1 MCKVSDYAHLAG
13 RENMVEA
20 PVEDKRIS
28 LKEAVHLVGDGSH
41 LFWGGFGFQRPPMAF
56 AHELVRQNKRDL
68 TLYTCGSEMDIDI
81 LSGAKVASRYELA
94 FYAIE
99 GIGLVPN
106 IQRRIREGVIEIE
119 DYSNLAMVMRFLGG
133 ALGIPFMPL
142 KSMLG
147 TDMLVK
153 KKFREKKAEVI
164 NCPFTGEKVVLVP
177 SVRPDFSIIHA
188 QRVDREGNVQ
198 IDGIKGE
205 DVEGA
210 RAGKKVIVLAE
221 EMVDSEFIRSQP
233 DQTVIP
239 NIYVTHVVE
248 CPWGSYPM
256 MVYNYYDYDMEHIR
270 MYYDQC
276 KTEEGW
282 QKYCEHYVTG
292 VNNHAEYLQ
301 KIGMERLMKHKARKP
316 FPY

>member
-1 MCKVSDYAHLAG
+1 M
-13 RENMVEA
+13 EA
-20 PVEDKRIS
+20 PVEDKRITI
-28 LKEAVHLVGDGSH
+28 KEAVKLVPDGAH

-56 AHELVRQNKRDL
+56 AHELVRQKKRNL
-68 TLYTCGSEMDIDI
+68 TIYTCGSEMDLDI
-81 LSGAKVASRYELA
+81 LVGAKVVSHLEVA

-106 IQRRIREGVIEIE
+106 IQRRIREGAIEIE
-119 DYSNLAMVMRFLGG
+119 DYSNLAMALRFLGG
-133 ALGIPFMPL
+133 ALDVPFMPL

-147 TDMLVK
+147 SDMLTK
-153 KKFREKKAEVI
+153 KRFRPKKAEVVE
-164 NCPFTGEKVVLVP
+164 CPFTGEKVVLVP
-177 SVRPDFSIIHA
+177 SVRPDFSIVHA
-188 QRVDREGNVQ
+188 SRVDREGNVQ

-205 DVEGA
+205 DVEGG

-221 EMVDSEFIRSQP
+221 EIVDTEFIRAQP

-256 MVYNYYDYDMEHIR
+256 MVYNYYDYDMEHVR
-270 MYYDQC
+270 TYYEQC

-282 QKYCEHYVTG
+282 QKYCEEYITS
-292 VNNHAEYLQ
+292 VNSHMEFLQ
-301 KIGMERLMKHKARKP
+301 KIGIERLMKHKAKKP
-316 FPY
+316 LPY

>member
-1 MCKVSDYAHLAG
+1 LA
-13 RENMVEA
+13 ETA
-20 PVEDKRIS
+20 VEDKRIT
-28 LKEAVHLVGDGSH
+28 LKEAVKLVPDGAH

-56 AHELVRQNKRDL
+56 AHELVRQKKQNL
-68 TLYTCGSEMDIDI
+68 TIYTCGSEMDLDI
-81 LSGAKVASRYELA
+81 LVGAKVASHLEVA

-99 GIGLVPN
+99 GIGLAPN
-106 IQRRIREGVIEIE
+106 VQRRIKEGTIQIE
-119 DYSNLAMVMRFLGG
+119 DYTNLAMALRFLGG
-133 ALGIPFMPL
+133 ALGVPFMPL

-147 TDMLVK
+147 TDMLTK
-153 KKFREKKAEVI
+153 IRFRPKKAEVMT
-164 NCPFTGEKVVLVP
+164 CPFTGEKVVLVP

-188 QRVDREGNVQ
+188 SRVDKEGNVQ

-221 EMVDSEFIRSQP
+221 EIVDTEFIRAQP

-270 MYYDQC
+270 MYYEQC

-282 QKYCEHYVTG
+282 QKYCSDYITSVGSHTEL
-292 VNNHAEYLQ
+292 LQ
-301 KIGMERLMKHKARKP
+301 KIGIERLMKLKAKKP

>member
-1 MCKVSDYAHLAG
+1 M
-13 RENMVEA
+13 EA
-20 PVEDKRIS
+20 PVEDKRITI
-28 LKEAVHLVGDGSH
+28 KEAVKLVPDSAH

-56 AHELVRQNKRDL
+56 AHELDRQKKSNL
-68 TLYTCGSEMDIDI
+68 TIYTCGSEMELDI
-81 LSGAKVASRYELA
+81 LVGARVVSRLEMA

-99 GIGLVPN
+99 GIGLAPN
-106 IQRRIREGVIEIE
+106 IQRRIREGAVQIE
-119 DYSNLAMVMRFLGG
+119 DYSNLAMALRFLGG
-133 ALGIPFMPL
+133 ALGVPFMPL

-147 TDMLVK
+147 TDMLAK
-153 KKFREKKAEVI
+153 KRFREKKAEVVT
-164 NCPFTGEKVVLVP
+164 CPFTGERVVLVP
-177 SVRPDFSIIHA
+177 SVRPDFSIVHA
-188 QRVDREGNVQ
+188 SRVDKEGNAQ

-221 EMVDSEFIRSQP
+221 EIVDTEFIRSQP

-248 CPWGSYPM
+248 CPWGSFPM
-256 MVYNYYDYDMEHIR
+256 MVYNYYDYDMEHVR

-282 QKYCEHYVTG
+282 QKYCE
-292 VNNHAEYLQ
+292 EYITSLNSHIEFLQ
-301 KIGMERLMKHKARKP
+301 KIGIERLMKHKAKKP
-316 FPY
+316 LPY

>member
-1 MCKVSDYAHLAG
+1 MVK
-13 RENMVEA
+13 RMVEA
-20 PVEDKRIS
+20 PVEDKRIT
-28 LKEAVHLVGDGSH
+28 LKEAVKLVSDGSH

-56 AHELVRQNKRDL
+56 AHELVRQNKKGL
-68 TLYTCGSEMDIDI
+68 TIYTCGSEMDIDI
-81 LSGAKVASRYELA
+81 LSGAKTVSRYELA

-106 IQRRIREGVIEIE
+106 IQRRIREGAIEIE

-133 ALGIPFMPL
+133 ALGVPFMPL

-147 TDMLVK
+147 TDMLAK
-153 KKFREKKAEVI
+153 KKFREKKAEI
-164 NCPFTGEKVVLVP
+164 MECPFTGEKVVLVP
-177 SVRPDFSIIHA
+177 SVRPDFSIVHA
-188 QRVDREGNVQ
+188 QRVDKEGNVQ

-205 DVEGA
+205 DVEGS

-221 EMVDSEFIRSQP
+221 EIVDTEFIRGQP
-233 DQTVIP
+233 DQTIIP

-248 CPWGSYPM
+248 CPWGSFPM
-256 MVYNYYDYDMEHIR
+256 MVYNCYDYDMEHVR

-282 QKYCEHYVTG
+282 QKYCADYITS
-292 VNNHAEYLQ
+292 VNSHAEYLQ
-301 KIGMERLMKHKARKP
+301 KIGMERLMKHKARRP

>member
-1 MCKVSDYAHLAG
+1 MQKGVCAKTLTEESL
-13 RENMVEA
+13 
-20 PVEDKRIS
+20 EDKRIT
-28 LKEAVHLVGDGSH
+28 LKEAVNLVPDGSH

-56 AHELVRQNKRDL
+56 AHELVRQNKKDL
-68 TLYTCGSEMDIDI
+68 TIYTCGSEMDIDI
-81 LSGAKVASRYELA
+81 LCGARVVSRFELA
-94 FYAIE
+94 FFAIE

-106 IQRRIREGVIEIE
+106 IQRRIKEGAIEIE
-119 DYSNLAMVMRFLGG
+119 DYSNLAMALRFLGG
-133 ALGIPFMPL
+133 ALGVPFMPL

-147 TDMLVK
+147 TDMLTK
-153 KKFREKKAEVI
+153 TRFRKKKAETM

-177 SVRPDFSIIHA
+177 SIKPDFSIIHA
-188 QRVDREGNVQ
+188 SRVDKEGNVQ

-210 RAGKKVIVLAE
+210 RAGKKVIVMAE
-221 EMVDSEFIRSQP
+221 EIVGTQLIRCQP

-248 CPWGSYPM
+248 CPWGSFPM
-256 MVYNYYDYDMEHIR
+256 MVYNYYDYDFDHVR

-282 QKYCEHYVTG
+282 EEYCE
-292 VNNHAEYLQ
+292 EYITSLNGHEEFLQ
-301 KIGMERLMKHKARKP
+301 KIGVNRLLKHRAKKP
-316 FPY
+316 DPY

>member
-1 MCKVSDYAHLAG
+1 
-13 RENMVEA
+13 MVEA
-20 PVEDKRIS
+20 PVEDKRITI
-28 LKEAVHLVGDGSH
+28 KEAAKLVPDGAH

-56 AHELVRQNKRDL
+56 AHELVRQKKRGL
-68 TLYTCGSEMDIDI
+68 TVYTCGSEMDLDI
-81 LSGAKVASRYELA
+81 LSGACVVSRLEIA

-119 DYSNLAMVMRFLGG
+119 DYTNLAMSLRFFGG
-133 ALGIPFMPL
+133 ALGVPFMPL

-147 TDMLVK
+147 TDLLAK
-153 KKFREKKAEVI
+153 SRFRSKKAEVMT
-164 NCPFTGEKVVLVP
+164 CPFSGEKVVLVP
-177 SVRPDFSIIHA
+177 SVRPDFSIVHA
-188 QRVDREGNVQ
+188 SRVDMEGNAQ

-221 EMVDSEFIRSQP
+221 EIVGSEFIRAKP

-248 CPWGSYPM
+248 CPWGSHPM
-256 MVYNYYDYDMEHIR
+256 MVYNYYDYDMEHVR
-270 MYYDQC
+270 KYYEQC

-282 QKYCEHYVTG
+282 QKYCEEYITG
-292 VNNHAEYLQ
+292 VSGHYEFLQ
-301 KIGMERLMKHKARKP
+301 KVGIDRLMKLKAKKP
-316 FPY
+316 LAY

>member
-1 MCKVSDYAHLAG
+1 MSLA
-13 RENMVEA
+13 
-20 PVEDKRIS
+20 
-28 LKEAVHLVGDGSH
+28 EAVKLVPDGSH

-56 AHELVRQNKRDL
+56 AHELVRQNKRNL
-68 TLYTCGSEMDIDI
+68 TIYTCGSEMDLDI
-81 LSGAKVASRYELA
+81 LSGARVVSRLELA

-133 ALGIPFMPL
+133 ALGVPFMPL

-147 TDMLVK
+147 TDLLAK
-153 KKFREKKAEVI
+153 KRFRPQKAEVMD
-164 NCPFTGEKVVLVP
+164 CPFTGEKVVLVP
-177 SVRPDFSIIHA
+177 SVRPDFSIVHA

-198 IDGIKGE
+198 IDGIRGE
-205 DVEGA
+205 DVEGG
-210 RAGKKVIVLAE
+210 RAGKKTIVLAE
-221 EMVDSEFIRSQP
+221 EIVDSEFIRNQP

-248 CPWGSYPM
+248 CPWGSHPM
-256 MVYNYYDYDMEHIR
+256 MVYNYYDYDMEHVR
-270 MYYDQC
+270 KYYDQC

-282 QKYCEHYVTG
+282 QKYCTEYITG
-292 VNNHAEYLQ
+292 VSNHMEFLQ
-301 KIGMERLMKHKARKP
+301 RIGIERLMKLKARKP
-316 FPY
+316 LPY

>member
-1 MCKVSDYAHLAG
+1 LP
-13 RENMVEA
+13 A
-20 PVEDKRIS
+20 PVEDKRIT
-28 LKEAVHLVGDGSH
+28 LQEAVRLVPDGAH

-56 AHELVRQNKRDL
+56 AHELVRQKKRGL
-68 TLYTCGSEMDIDI
+68 TIYTCGSELDLDI
-81 LSGAKVASRYELA
+81 LSGARVASHYELA

-106 IQRRIREGVIEIE
+106 IQRRIRDGTIEIE
-119 DYSNLAMVMRFLGG
+119 DYSNLAMVMRLLGG
-133 ALGIPFMPL
+133 ALGVPFMPL

-147 TDMLVK
+147 TDMLAK
-153 KKFREKKAEVI
+153 KKFRERKAEI
-164 NCPFTGEKVVLVP
+164 IDCPFTGEKVVLVP
-177 SVRPDFSIIHA
+177 SIRPDFSIIHA
-188 QRVDREGNVQ
+188 SRADLEGNVQ

-210 RAGKKVIVLAE
+210 RAGKKVIVLTE
-221 EMVDSEFIRSQP
+221 EIVDTEFIRSQP

-248 CPWGSYPM
+248 RPWGSYPM
-256 MVYNYYDYDMEHIR
+256 MVYNYYDYDMEHVR

-282 QKYCEHYVTG
+282 EKYCEDYITG
-292 VNNHAEYLQ
+292 VENHDEFLQ
-301 KIGMERLMKHKARKP
+301 KIGLQRLMKLKAKRP

>member
-1 MCKVSDYAHLAG
+1 
-13 RENMVEA
+13 VEA
-20 PVEDKRIS
+20 PVEDKRIT
-28 LKEAVHLVGDGSH
+28 LKEAVNLVQDGAH

-56 AHELVRQNKRDL
+56 AHELVRQKKRKL
-68 TLYTCGSEMDIDI
+68 TIYTCGSEIDIDI
-81 LSGAKVASRYELA
+81 LSGACVVSRFELA
-94 FYAIE
+94 FFAIE

-119 DYSNLAMVMRFLGG
+119 DYSNLAMALRFLGG
-133 ALGIPFMPL
+133 ALGVPFMPL

-147 TDMLVK
+147 TDLLAK
-153 KKFREKKAEVI
+153 SKFRPKKAEVI
-164 NCPFTGEKVVLVP
+164 DCPFTGEKVVLVP

-188 QRVDREGNVQ
+188 SRVDREGNVQ
-198 IDGIKGE
+198 IDGIRGE
-205 DVEGA
+205 DIEGA
-210 RAGKKVIVLAE
+210 RAGKKVIILAE
-221 EMVDSEFIRSQP
+221 EIVDSEFTRAQP

-239 NIYVTHVVE
+239 NIYVHHVVE

-282 QKYCEHYVTG
+282 QKYCEEYVTSVG
-292 VNNHAEYLQ
+292 DHMGFLR
-301 KIGMERLMKHKARKP
+301 KIGIERLLKRRAKKP
-316 FPY
+316 LPY

>member
-1 MCKVSDYAHLAG
+1 M
-13 RENMVEA
+13 
-20 PVEDKRIS
+20 EDKRIT
-28 LKEAVHLVGDGSH
+28 LKEAVKLVPDGAH
-41 LFWGGFGFQRPPMAF
+41 VFWGGFGFQRPAMAF
-56 AHELVRQNKRDL
+56 AHELVRQKKRNL
-68 TLYTCGSEMDIDI
+68 TLYTCGSEMDLDI
-81 LSGAKVASRYELA
+81 LSGACVVSKLELA

-106 IQRRIREGVIEIE
+106 IQRRIREGTIEIE
-119 DYSNLAMVMRFLGG
+119 DYTNLAMSLRFFGG
-133 ALGIPFMPL
+133 ALGVPFMPL

-147 TDMLVK
+147 TDLLAK
-153 KKFREKKAEVI
+153 SKFRTKKAEVI
-164 NCPFTGEKVVLVP
+164 TCPFTSEKVVLVP
-177 SVRPDFSIIHA
+177 SVRPDFSIVHA
-188 QRVDREGNVQ
+188 QRVDKEGNAQ

-221 EMVDSEFIRSQP
+221 EIVNPEYIRAQP

-256 MVYNYYDYDMEHIR
+256 MVYNYYDYDMQHVR
-270 MYYDQC
+270 MYYEQC

-282 QKYCEHYVTG
+282 QKYCQ
-292 VNNHAEYLQ
+292 EYITDVSGHDEFLQ
-301 KIGMERLMKHKARKP
+301 KIGIKRLMKLRAKKP
-316 FPY
+316 HAY

>member
-1 MCKVSDYAHLAG
+1 V
-13 RENMVEA
+13 
-20 PVEDKRIS
+20 
-28 LKEAVHLVGDGSH
+28 
-41 LFWGGFGFQRPPMAF
+41 
-56 AHELVRQNKRDL
+56 
-68 TLYTCGSEMDIDI
+68 
-81 LSGAKVASRYELA
+81 
-94 FYAIE
+94 
-99 GIGLVPN
+99 
-106 IQRRIREGVIEIE
+106 REGSIEIE

-133 ALGIPFMPL
+133 ALGVPFMPL

-147 TDMLVK
+147 TDMLAK
-153 KKFREKKAEVI
+153 KRFRAQKAEI
-164 NCPFTGEKVVLVP
+164 MDCPFTGEKVVLVP

-188 QRVDREGNVQ
+188 QRVDQEGNVQ

-210 RAGKKVIVLAE
+210 RAGKKVIVMTE
-221 EMVDSEFIRSQP
+221 EIVDAEFIRSQP
-233 DQTVIP
+233 DQTIIP

-256 MVYNYYDYDMEHIR
+256 MVYNYYDYDMEHVR

-282 QKYCEHYVTG
+282 QKYCQDYITS
-292 VNNHAEYLQ
+292 VNSHNEFLQ
-301 KIGMERLMKHKARKP
+301 KIGMERLMKHKAKKP

>member
-1 MCKVSDYAHLAG
+1 
-13 RENMVEA
+13 MVDSS
-20 PVEDKRIS
+20 VEDKRIT
-28 LKEAVHLVGDGSH
+28 LKEAVSLVSDGSH

-56 AHELVRQNKRDL
+56 AHELVRQKKKGL
-68 TLYTCGSEMDIDI
+68 TIYTCGSEMDIDI
-81 LSGAKVASRYELA
+81 LSGAKVVSRYELA

-106 IQRRIREGVIEIE
+106 IQRRIREGSIEIE

-133 ALGIPFMPL
+133 ALGVPFMPL

-147 TDMLVK
+147 TDMLAK
-153 KKFREKKAEVI
+153 KRFREKKAEI
-164 NCPFTGEKVVLVP
+164 MECPFTGEKVVLVP
-177 SVRPDFSIIHA
+177 SVRPDFSIVHA
-188 QRVDREGNVQ
+188 QRVDKEGNVQ
-198 IDGIKGE
+198 IEGIKGE

-210 RAGKKVIVLAE
+210 RAGKKVIVMAE
-221 EMVDSEFIRSQP
+221 EIVDTEFIRAQP

-248 CPWGSYPM
+248 CPWGSFPM
-256 MVYNYYDYDMEHIR
+256 MVYNYYDYDMEHVR
-270 MYYDQC
+270 TYYDQC

-282 QKYCEHYVTG
+282 QKYCEDYITS
-292 VNNHAEYLQ
+292 VNSHAEYLQ

>member
-1 MCKVSDYAHLAG
+1 L
-13 RENMVEA
+13 VEA
-20 PVEDKRIS
+20 SVEDKRIT
-28 LKEAVHLVGDGSH
+28 LKEAVKLVPDGAH

-56 AHELVRQNKRDL
+56 AHELVRQKKRNM
-68 TLYTCGSEMDIDI
+68 TLYTCGSEMDLDI
-81 LSGAKVASRYELA
+81 LSGACVVSRLELA

-106 IQRRIREGVIEIE
+106 IQRRIREGAIEIE
-119 DYSNLAMVMRFLGG
+119 DYSNLAMALRFLGG
-133 ALGIPFMPL
+133 ALGVPFMPL

-147 TDMLVK
+147 TDMLAKV
-153 KKFREKKAEVI
+153 KFRSKKAHVMA
-164 NCPFTGEKVVLVP
+164 CPFSGEKVVLVP
-177 SVRPDFSIIHA
+177 SVRPDFSIVHA
-188 QRVDREGNVQ
+188 SRVDIEGNAQ

-221 EMVDSEFIRSQP
+221 EIVNTEFIRAKP

-239 NIYVTHVVE
+239 DIYVTYVVE
-248 CPWGSYPM
+248 CPWGSHPM
-256 MVYNYYDYDMEHIR
+256 MVYNYYDYDFQHVR

-282 QKYCEHYVTG
+282 QKYCEEYITSVDG
-292 VNNHAEYLQ
+292 HAEFLQ
-301 KIGMERLMKHKARKP
+301 KVGIERLMKLRAKKP
-316 FPY
+316 LAY

>member
-1 MCKVSDYAHLAG
+1 MQSQTAGDIQLAST
-13 RENMVEA
+13 
-20 PVEDKRIS
+20 VEDKLIT
-28 LKEAVHLVGDGSH
+28 LQEAVKLVPDGAH

-56 AHELVRQNKRDL
+56 AHELVRQKKRGL
-68 TLYTCGSEMDIDI
+68 TIYTCGSELDLDI
-81 LSGAKVASRYELA
+81 LSGARVASRYELA

-106 IQRRIREGVIEIE
+106 IQRRIKDGTIEIE
-119 DYSNLAMVMRFLGG
+119 DYSNLAMVMRLLGG
-133 ALGIPFMPL
+133 ALGVPFMPL

-147 TDMLVK
+147 TDMLAK

-164 NCPFTGEKVVLVP
+164 HCPFTGEKVVLVP
-177 SVRPDFSIIHA
+177 SIRPDFSIVHA
-188 QRVDREGNVQ
+188 SRVDREGNVQ

-210 RAGKKVIVLAE
+210 RAGKKVIVLTE
-221 EMVDSEFIRSQP
+221 EIVDTEFIRSQP

-248 CPWGSYPM
+248 RPWGSYPM
-256 MVYNYYDYDMEHIR
+256 MVYNYYDYDMEHVR

-282 QKYCEHYVTG
+282 QKYCENFITSVE
-292 VNNHAEYLQ
+292 NHDEFLQ
-301 KIGMERLMKHKARKP
+301 KIGLQRLMKLKARRP

>member
-1 MCKVSDYAHLAG
+1 M
-13 RENMVEA
+13 EA
-20 PVEDKRIS
+20 PVEDKRIT
-28 LKEAVHLVGDGSH
+28 LKEAVNLVQDGAH

-56 AHELVRQNKRDL
+56 AHELVRQKKRKL
-68 TLYTCGSEMDIDI
+68 TIYTCGSEVDIDI
-81 LSGAKVASRYELA
+81 LSGACVVSRFELA
-94 FYAIE
+94 FFAIE

-119 DYSNLAMVMRFLGG
+119 DYSNLAMALRFLGG
-133 ALGIPFMPL
+133 ALGVPFMPL

-147 TDMLVK
+147 TDLLAK
-153 KKFREKKAEVI
+153 SRFRPKKAEVI
-164 NCPFTGEKVVLVP
+164 DCPFTGEKVVLVP

-188 QRVDREGNVQ
+188 SRVDREGNVQ
-198 IDGIKGE
+198 IDGIRGE
-205 DVEGA
+205 DIEGA
-210 RAGKKVIVLAE
+210 RAGKKVIILAE
-221 EMVDSEFIRSQP
+221 EIVDSEFTRGQP

-239 NIYVTHVVE
+239 NIYVHHVVE

-282 QKYCEHYVTG
+282 QKYCEEYITSVG
-292 VNNHAEYLQ
+292 NHMEFLT
-301 KIGMERLMKHKARKP
+301 KIGIERLLKRKAKKP
-316 FPY
+316 LPY

>member
-1 MCKVSDYAHLAG
+1 MVKIL
-13 RENMVEA
+13 VEA
-20 PVEDKRIS
+20 PVEDKRIT
-28 LKEAVHLVGDGSH
+28 LKEAVKLVPDGAH

-56 AHELVRQNKRDL
+56 AYELVRQKKKGL
-68 TLYTCGSEMDIDI
+68 TIYTCGSEMDIDI
-81 LSGAKVASRYELA
+81 LSGAKVVSRYELA

-106 IQRRIREGVIEIE
+106 IQRRVREGSIEIE

-133 ALGIPFMPL
+133 ALGVPFMPL

-147 TDMLVK
+147 TDMLAK
-153 KKFREKKAEVI
+153 KRFREKKAEVI
-164 NCPFTGEKVVLVP
+164 DCPFTGEKVVLVP
-177 SVRPDFSIIHA
+177 SVRPDFSIVHA

-205 DVEGA
+205 DVEGG
-210 RAGKKVIVLAE
+210 RAGKRVIVMAE
-221 EMVDSEFIRSQP
+221 EIVDTEFIRSQP

-256 MVYNYYDYDMEHIR
+256 MVYNYYDYDMEHVR

-282 QKYCEHYVTG
+282 QKYCEEYITS
-292 VNNHAEYLQ
+292 VNSHTEFLQ
-301 KIGMERLMKHKARKP
+301 KMGMERLMKHKAKKP

>member
-1 MCKVSDYAHLAG
+1 MKQ
-13 RENMVEA
+13 MVDSS
-20 PVEDKRIS
+20 VEDKRIT
-28 LKEAVHLVGDGSH
+28 LKEAVSLVSDGSH

-56 AHELVRQNKRDL
+56 AHELVRQKKKGL
-68 TLYTCGSEMDIDI
+68 TIYTCGSEMDIDI
-81 LSGAKVASRYELA
+81 LSGAKVVSRYELA

-106 IQRRIREGVIEIE
+106 IQRRVREGSIEIE

-133 ALGIPFMPL
+133 ALGVPFMPL

-147 TDMLVK
+147 TDMLAK
-153 KKFREKKAEVI
+153 KRFREKKAEI
-164 NCPFTGEKVVLVP
+164 MECPFTREKVVLVP
-177 SVRPDFSIIHA
+177 SVRPDFSIVHA
-188 QRVDREGNVQ
+188 QRVE
-198 IDGIKGE
+198 GIKGE

-221 EMVDSEFIRSQP
+221 EIVDTEFIRAQP
-233 DQTVIP
+233 DQTIIP

-248 CPWGSYPM
+248 CPWGSFPM
-256 MVYNYYDYDMEHIR
+256 MVYNYYDYDIEHVR

-282 QKYCEHYVTG
+282 QKYCEDYITS
-292 VNNHAEYLQ
+292 VNSHAEYLQ

>member
-1 MCKVSDYAHLAG
+1 MKQ
-13 RENMVEA
+13 MVDSS
-20 PVEDKRIS
+20 VEDKRIT
-28 LKEAVHLVGDGSH
+28 LKEAVSLVSDGSH

-56 AHELVRQNKRDL
+56 AHELVRQKKKGL
-68 TLYTCGSEMDIDI
+68 TIYTCGSEMDIDI
-81 LSGAKVASRYELA
+81 LSGAKVVSRYELA

-106 IQRRIREGVIEIE
+106 IQRRIREGSIEIE

-133 ALGIPFMPL
+133 ALGVPFMPL

-147 TDMLVK
+147 TDMLAK
-153 KKFREKKAEVI
+153 KRFREKKAEI
-164 NCPFTGEKVVLVP
+164 MECPFTGEKVVLVP
-177 SVRPDFSIIHA
+177 SVRPDFSIVHA
-188 QRVDREGNVQ
+188 QRVDKEGNAQ
-198 IDGIKGE
+198 IEGIKGE

-221 EMVDSEFIRSQP
+221 EIVDTEFIRAQP
-233 DQTVIP
+233 DQTIIP

-248 CPWGSYPM
+248 CPWGSFPM
-256 MVYNYYDYDMEHIR
+256 MVYNYYDYDMKHIR

-282 QKYCEHYVTG
+282 QKYCEDYITS
-292 VNNHAEYLQ
+292 VNSHAEYLQ

>member
-1 MCKVSDYAHLAG
+1 MQDTQLSKPTRLVKTL
-13 RENMVEA
+13 VEA
-20 PVEDKRIS
+20 PIEDKRIT
-28 LKEAVHLVGDGSH
+28 LKEAVELVPDGSH

-56 AHELVRQNKRDL
+56 AHELVRQKKRDL
-68 TLYTCGSEMDIDI
+68 TIYTCGSEMDIDI
-81 LSGAKVASRYELA
+81 LSGAKVVSRYELA

-106 IQRRIREGVIEIE
+106 IQRRVREGSIEIE

-133 ALGIPFMPL
+133 ALGVPFMPL

-147 TDMLVK
+147 TDMLAK
-153 KKFREKKAEVI
+153 KKFRAHKAEI
-164 NCPFTGEKVVLVP
+164 MDCPFTGEKVVLVP

-188 QRVDREGNVQ
+188 QRVDQEGNVQ

-210 RAGKKVIVLAE
+210 RAGKKVIVMTE
-221 EMVDSEFIRSQP
+221 EIVDAEFIRSQP
-233 DQTVIP
+233 DQTIIP

-248 CPWGSYPM
+248 CPWGSHPM
-256 MVYNYYDYDMEHIR
+256 MVYNYYDYDMEHVR
-270 MYYDQC
+270 TYYDQC

-282 QKYCEHYVTG
+282 QKYCQEYITS
-292 VNNHAEYLQ
+292 VNSHNEFLQ
-301 KIGMERLMKHKARKP
+301 KIGMERLMKHKAKKP

>member
-1 MCKVSDYAHLAG
+1 M
-13 RENMVEA
+13 EA
-20 PVEDKRIS
+20 PVEDKRIT
-28 LKEAVHLVGDGSH
+28 LKEAVKLVPDGAH

-56 AHELVRQNKRDL
+56 AHELVRQKKSNL
-68 TLYTCGSEMDIDI
+68 TIYTCGSEMDLDI
-81 LSGAKVASRYELA
+81 LVGARVVSHLELA

-99 GIGLVPN
+99 GIGLAPN
-106 IQRRIREGVIEIE
+106 VQRRIREGTVQIE
-119 DYSNLAMVMRFLGG
+119 DYSNLAMALRFLGG
-133 ALGIPFMPL
+133 ALGVPFMPL

-147 TDMLVK
+147 TDMLAK
-153 KKFREKKAEVI
+153 KRFREKKAEVI
-164 NCPFTGEKVVLVP
+164 SCPFTGEKIVLVP
-177 SVRPDFSIIHA
+177 SVRPDFSIVHA
-188 QRVDREGNVQ
+188 SRVDKEGNAQ

-221 EMVDSEFIRSQP
+221 EIVDTEFIRSQP

-248 CPWGSYPM
+248 CPWGSFPM
-256 MVYNYYDYDMEHIR
+256 MVYNYYDYDMEHVR

-282 QKYCEHYVTG
+282 QKYCE
-292 VNNHAEYLQ
+292 EYITSINSHIEFLQ
-301 KIGMERLMKHKARKP
+301 KIGIERLMKHKAKKP
-316 FPY
+316 LPY

>member
-1 MCKVSDYAHLAG
+1 MHTQTDGVQL
-13 RENMVEA
+13 VEA

-28 LKEAVHLVGDGSH
+28 IEEAAKLVSDGSH

-56 AHELVRQNKRDL
+56 AHELVRQRKRNL
-68 TLYTCGSEMDIDI
+68 TIYTCGSEMDIDI
-81 LSGAKVASRYELA
+81 LSGARVVSRFELA
-94 FYAIE
+94 FFAIE

-106 IQRRIREGVIEIE
+106 IQRRIREGAIEIE
-119 DYSNLAMVMRFLGG
+119 DYTNLAMALRFLGG
-133 ALGIPFMPL
+133 ALGVPFMPL

-147 TDMLVK
+147 TDLLTK
-153 KKFREKKAEVI
+153 TRFRQKKAEVI
-164 NCPFTGEKVVLVP
+164 SCPFTGEKVVLVP
-177 SVRPDFSIIHA
+177 SVRPDYSIVHA
-188 QRVDREGNVQ
+188 SRVDREGNVQ

-210 RAGKKVIVLAE
+210 RAGKKLIVMAE
-221 EMVDSEFIRSQP
+221 EIVDSEFIRSQP

-256 MVYNYYDYDMEHIR
+256 MVYNYYDYDMEHVR
-270 MYYDQC
+270 RYYEQC

-282 QKYCEHYVTG
+282 QKYCEEYITG
-292 VNNHAEYLQ
+292 VKDRTEFLK
-301 KIGMERLMKHKARKP
+301 KIGLEKLMKLKAKKP
-316 FPY
+316 FAY